1 VCLTEATKQI
11 LNEDMSF
18 FSQFDLKEHIDLE
31 VTIEGEQRSMYTYF
45 VDQIGSETDPN
56 SSN

>member
-1 VCLTEATKQI
+1 MTEATKQI